1 MSDKKLLIKA
11 VLFGTVCGLLV
22 TVILVCILSAIVMT
36 SGLLPTKLTNYI
48 TLALLALGAFSGGFI
63 TSRITKSAGLV
74 VGLITGFAIF
84 ILITVIGLTK
94 SDDPVSLLTLIR
106 LVALLVAGGI
116 GGIRAAGRSAR
127 SGGRTR
133 SGRTRK
139 EIRICTPHG
148 CP

>member
-36 SGLLPTKLTNYI
+36 SGLLPTELTNYI

-74 VGLITGFAIF
+74 AGLITGFSIF
-84 ILITVIGLTK
+84 ILITITGLTK

-106 LVALLVAGGI
+106 LVTLLVAGGV
-116 GGIRAAGRSAR
+116 GGIVGLK
-127 SGGRTR
+127 
-133 SGRTRK
+133 RK
-139 EIRICTPHG
+139 ERIHIK
-148 CP
+148 

>member
-36 SGLLPTKLTNYI
+36 SGLLPTELTNYI

-74 VGLITGFAIF
+74 AGLITGFSIF
-84 ILITVIGLTK
+84 ILITITGLTK

-106 LVALLVAGGI
+106 LVTLLVAGGI
-116 GGIRAAGRSAR
+116 GGIVGLK
-127 SGGRTR
+127 
-133 SGRTRK
+133 RK
-139 EIRICTPHG
+139 ERIHIK
-148 CP
+148 

>member
-22 TVILVCILSAIVMT
+22 TVILICILSAIVMT
-36 SGLLPTKLTNYI
+36 SGLLPTELTNYI

-74 VGLITGFAIF
+74 AGLITGFSIF
-84 ILITVIGLTK
+84 ILITITGLTK

-106 LVALLVAGGI
+106 LVALLVAGGV
-116 GGIRAAGRSAR
+116 GGIVGLK
-127 SGGRTR
+127 
-133 SGRTRK
+133 RK
-139 EIRICTPHG
+139 ERIHIK
-148 CP
+148 

>member
-36 SGLLPTKLTNYI
+36 SGLLPTELTNYI

-74 VGLITGFAIF
+74 AGLITGFSIF
-84 ILITVIGLTK
+84 ILITITGLTK

-106 LVALLVAGGI
+106 LVALLVAGGV
-116 GGIRAAGRSAR
+116 GGIIGLK
-127 SGGRTR
+127 
-133 SGRTRK
+133 RK
-139 EIRICTPHG
+139 ERIHIK
-148 CP
+148 

>member
-36 SGLLPTKLTNYI
+36 SGLLPTELTNYI

-74 VGLITGFAIF
+74 AGLITGFSIF
-84 ILITVIGLTK
+84 ILITITGLTK

-106 LVALLVAGGI
+106 LVALLVSGGVGGI
-116 GGIRAAGRSAR
+116 VGLK
-127 SGGRTR
+127 
-133 SGRTRK
+133 RK
-139 EIRICTPHG
+139 ERIHIK
-148 CP
+148 

>member
-36 SGLLPTKLTNYI
+36 SGLLPTELTNYI

-63 TSRITKSAGLV
+63 TRRITKSAGLV
-74 VGLITGFAIF
+74 AGLITGFSIF
-84 ILITVIGLTK
+84 ILITITGLTK

-106 LVALLVAGGI
+106 LVTLLVSGGVGGI
-116 GGIRAAGRSAR
+116 VGLK
-127 SGGRTR
+127 
-133 SGRTRK
+133 RK
-139 EIRICTPHG
+139 ERIHIK
-148 CP
+148 

>member
-1 MSDKKLLIKA
+1 MSDKKLLIKD

-22 TVILVCILSAIVMT
+22 TVILICILSAIVMT

-84 ILITVIGLTK
+84 VLIMITGLTN
-94 SDDPVSLLTLIR
+94 SDDPVTVLTLIKFA
-106 LVALLVAGGI
+106 ALLVSGGI
-116 GGIRAAGRSAR
+116 GGIVGLK
-127 SGGRTR
+127 
-133 SGRTRK
+133 RK
-139 EIRICTPHG
+139 ERIHIK
-148 CP
+148 

>member
-36 SGLLPTKLTNYI
+36 SGLLPTELTNYI

-74 VGLITGFAIF
+74 VGLITGLAIF
-84 ILITVIGLTK
+84 ILITATGLTR
-94 SDDPVSLLTLIR
+94 SDDPVSLLTLTR
-106 LVALLVAGGI
+106 LVALLVAGGV
-116 GGIRAAGRSAR
+116 GGIAGLK
-127 SGGRTR
+127 
-133 SGRTRK
+133 RK
-139 EIRICTPHG
+139 ERIHIK
-148 CP
+148 

>member
-36 SGLLPTKLTNYI
+36 SGLLPTELTNYI

-74 VGLITGFAIF
+74 VGLITGLAIF
-84 ILITVIGLTK
+84 ILITATGLTR
-94 SDDPVSLLTLIR
+94 SDDPVSLLTLTR
-106 LVALLVAGGI
+106 LVALLVAGGV
-116 GGIRAAGRSAR
+116 GGIVGLK
-127 SGGRTR
+127 
-133 SGRTRK
+133 RK
-139 EIRICTPHG
+139 EKKEYI
-148 CP
+148 

>member
-22 TVILVCILSAIVMT
+22 TVILICILSAIVMT

-116 GGIRAAGRSAR
+116 GGIVGLK
-127 SGGRTR
+127 
-133 SGRTRK
+133 RK
-139 EIRICTPHG
+139 ERIHIK
-148 CP
+148 

>member
-11 VLFGTVCGLLV
+11 VLFGTVFGLLV

-36 SGLLPTKLTNYI
+36 SGLLPTELTNYI

-74 VGLITGFAIF
+74 VGLITGLAIF
-84 ILITVIGLTK
+84 ILITATGLTR

-106 LVALLVAGGI
+106 LVALLVAGGV
-116 GGIRAAGRSAR
+116 GGIVGLK
-127 SGGRTR
+127 
-133 SGRTRK
+133 RK
-139 EIRICTPHG
+139 ERIHIK
-148 CP
+148 

>member
-36 SGLLPTKLTNYI
+36 SGLLPTELTNYI

-74 VGLITGFAIF
+74 AGLITGFSIF
-84 ILITVIGLTK
+84 ILITITGLTK

-106 LVALLVAGGI
+106 LIALLVAGGV
-116 GGIRAAGRSAR
+116 GGIVGLK
-127 SGGRTR
+127 
-133 SGRTRK
+133 RK
-139 EIRICTPHG
+139 ERIHIK
-148 CP
+148 